1 MSHLEVAGEQLVS
14 RRNSWAG
21 RSHDIL
27 NPFKRGSDP
36 NIFRKV
42 RFSPAPHY
50 QNTKSLFSP
59 DRRLEGTRLSN
70 DIPSCNNRIHRL
82 AQPLIYCRKCKK
94 LLKMAGMFKAIH
106 VSHQEN
112 LLGPLS
118 SSQKSPALP
127 YISLLPSMAKSDG
140 RNDRTLSCSK
150 CGQFVTMNPS
160 DCDLF
165 ETGSG
170 TSVIVVAG
178 RRSNSVRLRLRKIQ
192 KKIVSSFTANP
203 TLEGSQ
209 LVKEN
214 HTGDSQLTRTTLV
227 TPAHSR
233 STSGTGTSSHASDV
247 DGCEIAEYNDETGD
261 YLILEKKPSTET
273 EEVRPSLTT
282 PKSKAGKQVS
292 RSDPSTPTIKE
303 FSPEA
308 FSSSVASSLPG
319 EGPAVA
325 LSPSANLKNSSRT
338 SSPVKRSSISVSQWS
353 KSSNNY
359 GQSASHDFDSLNG
372 FPTSPNLE
380 AYRLSGEADMTVAF
394 KADPTTLYLP
404 LSQNLPNS
412 SKKSMKKKKRSA
424 SWVQNVLS
432 PSYKQKND
440 DFHKFFKQ
448 LPETERLLVDYTC
461 ALMKDILV
469 HGRMYVSQNYVC
481 FHSTILK
488 WQTAVMISFKDIAA
502 VTKEK
507 TAKLIPNAIQ
517 FQLKNRSKSTF
528 ASFTQRDRAYQL
540 VYRLWQNALLDKPM
554 TPQELW
560 NSIHHQ
566 YGNDLGCSSD
576 DDYMR
581 PVFNVTL
588 DSPTGEVYE
597 YGTTNKV
604 KRKKKHKKV
613 KQGNRLEVN
622 GDFNG
627 MSTHVASQNNK
638 LDESIDQSS
647 EEDKFSSSGSL
658 QESLGNEVGLS
669 ATDGRLF
676 NEQDDDEP
684 VENVMPDLSRV
695 YLRREFGVSADT
707 MFDTI
712 YGDNCP
718 FWKQYLM
725 NKQTFDINMGK
736 WQDGTDENRGNKV
749 RYLDYNLT
757 LTNPLGPKS
766 SRVEETQVWYNESV
780 LGRYAVDCVA
790 RTLGIPY
797 ADYFATVMRY
807 CIRKVTGSTCE
818 LKISAELKFLKSP
831 WGLVKSFIEKNAY
844 SGIEENFLLLE
855 KELDAY
861 FTRQSHLPVQFPAV
875 SKPRNDLPRRQ
886 PSGSSV
892 SKQGHKKSRSSNEGS
907 PRRSTD
913 NNYLLED
920 VSSSRSELR
929 KREMIAAPSTTSIAP
944 VSLDLNNNKSSLKQ
958 SYHKEFGSR
967 KWFPRIVALLFALLL
982 FSNYTMYQRLN
993 SLEVSHSRISS
1004 TNSLGISTAN
1014 AHNIYEP
1021 SRTDDDSIAKSLENL
1036 DHRLARLEKVVQT
1049 HMSTSDTRWMELM
1062 SDWKTLHTTIQE
1074 ILLKVNSHV
1083 NT

>member
-1 MSHLEVAGEQLVS
+1 MLAARKSPVRYVTVQSTSLDNLSTQCVSGDEATKYRLNTAGGAPLNQPNTTTKDENADEKQSYSRKSLSLPLVPDIIACNTDGELTSPS
-14 RRNSWAG
+14 RKSTAARLFQDGDYDSDSSWATNK
-21 RSHDIL
+21 SAESDIVAEQIDSNKSEKPKKAPTKL
-27 NPFKRGSDP
+27 KRMKKMLKKTFSDADATP
-36 NIFRKV
+36 DVERLDLEWKKAESASGDVLMEAMERADYRVHTKHKRKV
-42 RFSPAPHY
+42 G
-50 QNTKSLFSP
+50 KS
-59 DRRLEGTRLSN
+59 
-70 DIPSCNNRIHRL
+70 
-82 AQPLIYCRKCKK
+82 K
-94 LLKMAGMFKAIH
+94 KAI
-106 VSHQEN
+106 
-112 LLGPLS
+112 
-118 SSQKSPALP
+118 
-127 YISLLPSMAKSDG
+127 
-140 RNDRTLSCSK
+140 R
-150 CGQFVTMNPS
+150 
-160 DCDLF
+160 
-165 ETGSG
+165 G
-170 TSVIVVAG
+170 T
-178 RRSNSVRLRLRKIQ
+178 
-192 KKIVSSFTANP
+192 
-203 TLEGSQ
+203 
-209 LVKEN
+209 
-214 HTGDSQLTRTTLV
+214 
-227 TPAHSR
+227 
-233 STSGTGTSSHASDV
+233 
-247 DGCEIAEYNDETGD
+247 
-261 YLILEKKPSTET
+261 
-273 EEVRPSLTT
+273 
-282 PKSKAGKQVS
+282 
-292 RSDPSTPTIKE
+292 
-303 FSPEA
+303 
-308 FSSSVASSLPG
+308 
-319 EGPAVA
+319 
-325 LSPSANLKNSSRT
+325 
-338 SSPVKRSSISVSQWS
+338 
-353 KSSNNY
+353 
-359 GQSASHDFDSLNG
+359 
-372 FPTSPNLE
+372 
-380 AYRLSGEADMTVAF
+380 
-394 KADPTTLYLP
+394 
-404 LSQNLPNS
+404 
-412 SKKSMKKKKRSA
+412 SKKSNDF
-424 SWVQNVLS
+424 QVLS